1 MFAKQREFYLFEE
14 ILQIYSNKCQE
25 FLREF
30 NKILTDMCN
39 ILYPSFPNAKCHW
52 NMLIVAH
59 FLHVSLIKTLR
70 NVNIKFLCNTLAGS
84 KTFYE
89 IFMAD
94 LKEMNW
100 VVDMIG
106 RYEKLAFD
114 WSVTKKKFSGIEKL
128 TTGREVKFK
137 WKAEKIRAFLLKYVD
152 SCFSIL
158 FVFCVSLCFVL
169 VCVLC

>member
-1 MFAKQREFYLFEE
+1 MFAKQLEFYLFEE

-59 FLHVSLIKTLR
+59 FLHVSLIETLR
-70 NVNIKFLCNTLAGS
+70 NVNLKFLCNTLAGS

-114 WSVTKKKFSGIEKL
+114 WSVTKDPEFAKKFSGIEKL

-158 FVFCVSLCFVL
+158 LSSSLYL
-169 VCVLC
+169 SIS

>member
-1 MFAKQREFYLFEE
+1 MFAKQLEFYLFEE

-59 FLHVSLIKTLR
+59 FLHVSLIETLR
-70 NVNIKFLCNTLAGS
+70 NVNLKFLCNTLAGS

-106 RYEKLAFD
+106 RYEKLGLV
-114 WSVTKKKFSGIEKL
+114 SYQKKVFRNWKVDYREGGKVQMK
-128 TTGREVKFK
+128 GRKNKSIF
-137 WKAEKIRAFLLKYVD
+137 AEICWLMFQY
-152 SCFSIL
+152 F
-158 FVFCVSLCFVL
+158 